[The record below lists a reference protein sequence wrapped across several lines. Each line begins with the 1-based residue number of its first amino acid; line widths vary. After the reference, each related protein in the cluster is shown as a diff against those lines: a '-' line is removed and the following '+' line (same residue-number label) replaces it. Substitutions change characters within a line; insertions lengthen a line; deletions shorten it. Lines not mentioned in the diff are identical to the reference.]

1 MHFSILLHPK
11 AAESLEKLSEPYKS
25 KIRDKLKELKEEPEE
40 KGTRLRYTKFWR
52 VRIGDYRAIYEIKPV
67 EQQVIVLFIGH
78 RRDVYD
84 DLSKLV
90 WDV

>member
-1 MHFSILLHPK
+1 VPFVILLHPK
-11 AAESLEKLSEPYKS
+11 AAEALEKISEPNKS
-25 KIRDKLKELKEEPEE
+25 RIRDELKELKEGPEG
-40 KGTRLRYTKFWR
+40 KGTRLRHTEFWR
-52 VRIGDYRAIYEIKPV
+52 VRVGDYRAIFTLKPV

-90 WDV
+90 W